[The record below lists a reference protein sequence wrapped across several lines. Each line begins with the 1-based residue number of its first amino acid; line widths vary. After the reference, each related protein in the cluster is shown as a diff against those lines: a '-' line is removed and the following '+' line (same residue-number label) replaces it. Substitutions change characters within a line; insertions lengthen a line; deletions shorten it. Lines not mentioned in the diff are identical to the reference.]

1 MFRSIGA
8 QGLQRL
14 LRNTPG
20 GDQPVS
26 ERTMEVSAE
35 ANAHGNMVC
44 EGNQRSG
51 GPDRD

>member
-26 ERTMEVSAE
+26 ESTVEVTAE
-35 ANAHGNMVC
+35 ANAHGNMVS
-44 EGNQRSG
+44 EGDQRSG
-51 GPDRD
+51 GPDGD

>member
-1 MFRSIGA
+1 MFGIIGA

-20 GDQPVS
+20 GDQPVTES
-26 ERTMEVSAE
+26 TVEVAAE